1 VVVPVPDDAV
11 SAPVLLPVSA
21 LVLVGPLLAVLPA
34 LLVLLVLPVL
44 LVPALIAPPMRQ
56 LPSAASTS
64 LPSRWQ
70 QSSASQV

>member
-21 LVLVGPLLAVLPA
+21 LVLVGPLLPV
-34 LLVLLVLPVL
+34 LLVLLVLPAV